1 MYFYTCLINTDSFSY
16 GWTPGFSPES
26 SAGSCSS
33 WKVLSAP
40 TRLCS
45 RRDQHRQATYSTK
58 ALLHLQRNL
67 PSCSSAVFLSKALP
81 KVANGKPSDPAGP
94 RTSKAH
100 PPLPLMTWGSR
111 SSALH
116 WPRLQDGEG
125 SWSPGCP
132 WGPRLPWWSC
142 WRQHPGKRAAPTSR
156 CLEPP
161 RA

>member
-1 MYFYTCLINTDSFSY
+1 MYFYTCLINIDSFSY

-81 KVANGKPSDPAGP
+81 KVANGKTSDPAGP
-94 RTSKAH
+94 HPSKAH
-100 PPLPLMTWGSR
+100 PPAADDLGVSLFCPALASAAGWG
-111 SSALH
+111 
-116 WPRLQDGEG
+116 GVVE
-125 SWSPGCP
+125 
-132 WGPRLPWWSC
+132 PRLPVGT
-142 WRQHPGKRAAPTSR
+142 QAALVELLEAAPR
-156 CLEPP
+156 
-161 RA
+161 